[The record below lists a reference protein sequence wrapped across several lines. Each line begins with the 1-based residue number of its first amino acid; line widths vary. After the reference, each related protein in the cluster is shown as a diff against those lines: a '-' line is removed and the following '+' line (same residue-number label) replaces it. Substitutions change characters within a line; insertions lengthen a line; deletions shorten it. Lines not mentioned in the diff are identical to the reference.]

1 MSYKKFQLLVLSLIF
16 FSCSA
21 IVSAQN
27 KTKHPDGSD
36 GVPVLWR
43 KGSIRKRDLYLGPG
57 GRSMKPDLT
66 SVTFIKNE
74 KHGHNPKFRIKD
86 GAGRE
91 WVAKLGKEAQPET
104 VAVRLL
110 WALGY
115 VTEINYLVP
124 ILNVPGKGTLKNV
137 RLEARPEGVKRLDT
151 WKWRHNPFLGTNE
164 LQGLKIMMVFFT
176 NWDLLDMQNKILRE
190 QTGKGIELQYIISD
204 LGATFGRM
212 GNNNIPIFY
221 RLGRK
226 TNDPIAWSKAPFIK
240 GVKGD
245 RLKLASTGQKSFGL
259 MKDVTVSQGRWL
271 LYLLRQ
277 LSDKQWCDAFR
288 AANYSPS
295 EIKILTNA
303 SKRRIDELE
312 KATARG
318 SLAVSRKRY

>member
-1 MSYKKFQLLVLSLIF
+1 MSYKKIRLLLFSLIII
-16 FSCSA
+16 SCSA

-27 KTKHPDGSD
+27 KTKHVGDPDGF
-36 GVPVLWR
+36 PVLWR
-43 KGSIRKRDLYLGPG
+43 KGKIRNRDLYLGPG
-57 GRSMKPDLT
+57 GKSMKPDLT

-137 RLEARPEGVKRLDT
+137 RLEARPEGVKRLES

-176 NWDLLDMQNKILRE
+176 NWDLLDLQNKILRE
-190 QTGKGIELQYIISD
+190 KRGEHVELQYVISD

-212 GNNNIPIFY
+212 GNNCIPIFY

-226 TNDPIAWSKAPFIK
+226 TNDPVAWSKAPFIK
-240 GVKGD
+240 GVKGE
-245 RLKLASTGQKSFGL
+245 RLKLAATGQKSFGL
-259 MKDVTVSQGRWL
+259 MKDVTISQGRWL
-271 LYLLRQ
+271 LHLLRQ
-277 LSDKQWCDAFR
+277 LSDKQWRDAFR

-295 EIKILTNA
+295 EIEILTNA

-312 KATARG
+312 KATESG
-318 SLAVSRKRY
+318 SLAASRKRL